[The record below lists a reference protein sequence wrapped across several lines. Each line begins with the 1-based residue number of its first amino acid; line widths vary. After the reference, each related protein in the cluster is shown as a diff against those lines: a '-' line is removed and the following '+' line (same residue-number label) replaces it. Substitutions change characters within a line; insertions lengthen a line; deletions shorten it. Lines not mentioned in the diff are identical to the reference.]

1 MSKKDDIK
9 DKIIFPTSSAKDFSK
24 KLSQISQIKLG
35 EIFIKKFPCQEKY
48 IRLIDEV
55 KEKTLYICA
64 LFSKNVDE
72 ILMEIFLIANAAKLA
87 QAKKIN
93 LVLPYLFYSRQDK
106 KTEKNFREP
115 ISAKLLADLFKKA
128 GIKKIITV
136 HLHSQRIFKFYQ
148 GIELLNIETHQIF
161 AKKLKK
167 IIKNFSNFCI
177 VAPDKGALNDCK
189 KLSSLLGNLDVFFF
203 EKKREE
209 FKKKRKVKILKFQGN
224 VRGKDII
231 LFDDIIDTGETVI
244 QAKKK
249 LDKMGAKR
257 VFLCATHAFF
267 SKNAYQKI
275 KKAKF
280 SKIMVSD
287 TIPLKKRPKEIE
299 IVSIIEEIAR
309 YL

>member
-55 KEKTLYICA
+55 KERTLYICA

-72 ILMEIFLIANAAKLA
+72 ILMEIFLITNAAKLA

-189 KLSSLLGNLDVFFF
+189 KLSLFLDKVLQKFASMVQQPRLLNKGRYYELIRFMPKSAVDK
-203 EKKREE
+203 E
-209 FKKKRKVKILKFQGN
+209 
-224 VRGKDII
+224 
-231 LFDDIIDTGETVI
+231 VI
-244 QAKKK
+244 EK
-249 LDKMGAKR
+249 LDLLVK
-257 VFLCATHAFF
+257 L
-267 SKNAYQKI
+267 I
-275 KKAKF
+275 
-280 SKIMVSD
+280 
-287 TIPLKKRPKEIE
+287 
-299 IVSIIEEIAR
+299 
-309 YL
+309 

>member
-1 MSKKDDIK
+1 MPEKES
-9 DKIIFPTSSAKDFSK
+9 KIIFPTSSAKDFSK
-24 KLSQISQIKLG
+24 KLSQVSQIRLG
-35 EIFIKKFPCQEKY
+35 KIFIKKFPCQEKY

-93 LVLPYLFYSRQDK
+93 LILPYLFYSRQDK

-224 VRGKDII
+224 VKGKNII
-231 LFDDIIDTGETVI
+231 LFDDIIDTGETVVE
-244 QAKKK
+244 AKKK
-249 LDKMGAKR
+249 LDKMGAKK
-257 VFLCATHAFF
+257 VFLCATHPLF
-267 SKNAYQKI
+267 SKNALQKL
-275 KKAKF
+275 KKAEF
-280 SKIMVSD
+280 SKIIVSD
-287 TIPLKKRPKEIE
+287 SIPFKKKFKEIE
-299 IVSIIEEIAR
+299 IISLINVIAK